1 MADAGPDIIITLP
14 QHTVTLNGSGSH
26 DGFGIR
32 EYQWIKSDSSPAIGK
47 CVAMRS
53 TVIFFPKGGVVGE
66 SGQEPFLT
74 LSDLINGTYNFT
86 LVVTNSNGKK
96 NEDNVTVTVKESE
109 WKQLKLT

>member
-1 MADAGPDIIITLP
+1 MADAGPDVIITLP

-47 CVAMRS
+47 CIAMRS
-53 TVIFFPKGGVVGE
+53 TVIFFKGGVVGG
-66 SGQEPFLT
+66 SGQKPFLT
-74 LSDLINGTYNFT
+74 LSDLINATYNFT

-96 NEDNVTVTVKESE
+96 NEDNVTVTVKESRRNN
-109 WKQLKLT
+109 

>member
-1 MADAGPDIIITLP
+1 M
-14 QHTVTLNGSGSH
+14 
-26 DGFGIR
+26 
-32 EYQWIKSDSSPAIGK
+32 
-47 CVAMRS
+47 
-53 TVIFFPKGGVVGE
+53 VGE

-109 WKQLKLT
+109 RKQLKLT